1 MAVKTPINECVI
13 PQVLCVIYE
22 YTSIGRDSYSVHY
35 DWSAQSNCLVTIVPS
50 RSIRVLF
57 TQSFIFMS
65 LILFVYLWIFFN
77 ILFTYLC
84 VLRSFIYLVYSF
96 SIIFVHLKNNLFST
110 VLFRSFVLTFNF
122 KDKYIVLCYSVV
134 MELKHPIISIKYQL
148 QR

>member
-1 MAVKTPINECVI
+1 
-13 PQVLCVIYE
+13 
-22 YTSIGRDSYSVHY
+22 
-35 DWSAQSNCLVTIVPS
+35 
-50 RSIRVLF
+50 
-57 TQSFIFMS
+57 MS